1 MLPVYVFPFVKIEEM
16 RIQSKLASPFV
27 ETEETHVHKTRPLV
41 ETEET

>member
-1 MLPVYVFPFVKIEEM
+1 MLPVYVFPFVKTEEM
-16 RIQSKLASPFV
+16 RIHSKLASPFV